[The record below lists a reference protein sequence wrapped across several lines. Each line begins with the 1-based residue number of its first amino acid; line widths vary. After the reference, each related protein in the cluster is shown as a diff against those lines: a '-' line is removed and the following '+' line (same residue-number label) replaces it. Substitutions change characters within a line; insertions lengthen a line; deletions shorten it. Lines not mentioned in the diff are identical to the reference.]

1 MSSTKEQT
9 PRQRP
14 VCELVRRAKAGDD
27 NAFGEIVGRYQ
38 QRIYAL
44 ALHITSN
51 QCDAEDITQDVFL
64 SAYRALERFEE
75 RCQIYTWLYRMAV
88 NRALNYQRSRKRRRE
103 TSMEDPRVELA
114 VAVDAAGDPVRASG
128 LRQTY
133 ARLLWALDQLPVE
146 IKTTIVL
153 VILQGL
159 SHMEAAIVQD
169 CRPGTIAWRIHEA
182 RRRLRDI
189 LAEVEDTPVRL
200 LTTNSNDELAQLL
213 KAWGW
218 PMLEPF

>member
-1 MSSTKEQT
+1 MTSSKPQ
-9 PRQRP
+9 PP
-14 VCELVRRAKAGDD
+14 AGELVRRAKAGDND
-27 NAFGEIVGRYQ
+27 AFGELVNRYQ
-38 QRIYAL
+38 QRIFAL

-64 SAYRALERFEE
+64 NAYRALDRFEE

-103 TSMEDPRVELA
+103 TSMEDPRIELA
-114 VAVDAAGDPVRASG
+114 VAVDSAGDPGKASE
-128 LRQTY
+128 LRQSY
-133 ARLLWALDQLPVE
+133 ARLLWALDQLPMD

-182 RRRLRDI
+182 RRRLRLI
-189 LAEVEDTPVRL
+189 LEDVDDTPVKQL
-200 LTTNSNDELAQLL
+200 NVNPTEELAELL
-213 KAWGW
+213 EAWGW